1 MQCIYFLKSH
11 NKVLQTGHLQTA
23 KISCF
28 SVRRLE
34 VYNHHISRARLSLQ
48 ALQRKDPF
56 LILQLLVVASTL
68 QCYSACRSIII
79 PISVSIYTWPS
90 SLCVCAS
97 VFPYKNIC
105 D

>member
-48 ALQRKDPF
+48 ALQGKDPF